1 MHIAIDLGGKKS
13 QVCIRGNDGE
23 ILKESKVATR
33 SVVDVLRGLEPSRVV
48 MESCS
53 EAFAIARQ
61 VQTLGHTPV
70 VVPATLAP
78 ALGVGARGIKTDQR
92 DGRNLS
98 EASVRMKTLP
108 SVHVPSLYAQQL
120 KQESTSRDLLVKTRT
135 QTVNHI
141 KGWFRV
147 QLKERPS
154 GGPEALP
161 KRVREAL
168 KNKVPEHLESVLK
181 ILDVLNQEISKADK
195 RLVGLAKQDDVCQR
209 LQTIPG
215 VGPVTAVRFRG
226 AVDDVNRF
234 ESANAIES
242 YFGLTP
248 GENSSSERVSKTRIT
263 KAGASEVR
271 RLLCQCAHVAMSNCR
286 NEPMSQWGL
295 EIARKKNKPIAV
307 TALARKIC
315 GIMYALWRN
324 KTTYNPTR
332 SAQPRT
338 QPHKEEVAAI
348 KGKIWTEEENRAH

>member
-23 ILKESKVATR
+23 ILKETKVATR
-33 SVVDVLRGLEPSRVV
+33 SVVDVLVGLEPSRVV

-61 VQTLGHTPV
+61 VQALGHTAV

-108 SVHVPSLYAQQL
+108 SVHIPSPYAQQL
-120 KQESTSRDLLVKTRT
+120 KHESTSRDLLVKTRT

-147 QLKERPS
+147 QLRERPS
-154 GGPEALP
+154 GGPEVLP
-161 KRVREAL
+161 KRVREVL
-168 KNKVPEHLESVLK
+168 KEVPEHLESVLK
-181 ILDVLNQEISKADK
+181 ILDSLNQEIAKADK
-195 RLVGLAKQDDVCQR
+195 RLAGLAKQDDVCRR

-226 AVDDVNRF
+226 AVDDINRF

-263 KAGASEVR
+263 KAGASEMR
-271 RLLCQCAHVAMSNCR
+271 RLLLQCAHVAMCICR
-286 NEPMSQWGL
+286 NEPMSQWAL
-295 EIARKKNKPIAV
+295 ELARKKNKPIAV

-315 GIMYALWRN
+315 GIMYALWKN
-324 KTTYNPTR
+324 ETTYNPTL
-332 SAQPRT
+332 SAQPRE
-338 QPHKEEVAAI
+338 QLSEEEITAI
-348 KGKIWTEEENRAH
+348 KGRIWTEKRAH